1 MANSSDEKNTQKKE
15 NNHIDGEIYET
26 DAELD
31 ADDNADLRDGKDAD
45 VSDMTLDSSDDAG
58 LDDSVV
64 SEEAAG
70 DTIKKLRLNLK
81 KALTDKQEYLTG
93 WQKDKAEFV
102 NARKRD
108 QEAQKDFIK
117 FSNEN
122 LLAELIP
129 VLDSFSMA
137 FGNKEAWEKVDKNWR
152 VGVEYIANQLKK
164 VLEEHGVTE
173 LDPTGQKFDPMRDEA
188 VEYVPVT
195 DAAQD
200 HVVTSV
206 IQKGYSLNGKIIKA
220 PRVKVGEFKK
230 A

>member
-1 MANSSDEKNTQKKE
+1 MNNQSEENKE
-15 NNHIDGEIYET
+15 ILET
-26 DAELD
+26 EAELSAEDNHDVTFD
-31 ADDNADLRDGKDAD
+31 ADGGADGAD
-45 VSDMTLDSSDDAG
+45 

-64 SEEAAG
+64 SEENAQAA
-70 DTIKKLRLNLK
+70 IKKLRVQLK
-81 KALTDKQEYLTG
+81 KALAEKQEYLTG

-108 QEAQKDFIK
+108 QDSQKDFIK

-122 LLAELIP
+122 LLTELIP

-152 VGVEYIANQLKK
+152 VGVEYISNQLKK

-188 VEYVPVT
+188 VEYMPVT
-195 DAAQD
+195 DEKQD
-200 HVVTSV
+200 HAVVVV

-230 A
+230 